1 MNYAI
6 TSSLNTIAGNIPPEL
21 IAVLVEKKIW
31 TTAQGLAYSRQVQ
44 SLSQRVQA
52 LSKLALYFPEIWSEA
67 LSAARSIGD
76 EYYRADVLSSLAP
89 HLPENLVPEALE
101 AARSIGDESYRA
113 YVLRDLAPHLPENLV
128 PEALEAA
135 RSIGD
140 ESSRARVLSSLTANV
155 HKMFGFFPYDF
166 WCELIHSLAS
176 LKRRE
181 LLDKIGEHSDIIKE
195 LGSSETFREIANAV
209 DDVGRWFP

>member
-101 AARSIGDESYRA
+101 AARSIGDES
-113 YVLRDLAPHLPENLV
+113 
-128 PEALEAA
+128 
-135 RSIGD
+135 
-140 ESSRARVLSSLTANV
+140 SRARVLSSLTANV